1 MYTPK
6 HFAETDSAAQALMRD
21 HPFATLIS
29 SGEGGPTA
37 SHLPLILDS
46 SRGPH
51 GTLRGHMARANPQ
64 WQSFAG
70 ATGVLVIFQGPHAYI
85 SPAWYGA
92 DQAVPTWNYSAVHA
106 YGTPRVI
113 EAPGAVRALLEDQ
126 VALFESGFEQPWDTT
141 GLEEGWL
148 AAMIRG
154 VVAFEIEIARIEA
167 KAKLSQNR
175 PADQARVAAALE
187 RLDGPLNAAVA
198 REILAHPPA

>member
-6 HFAETDSAAQALMRD
+6 HFAETDSAAQALMRA

-29 SGEGGPTA
+29 SGEGEPTA